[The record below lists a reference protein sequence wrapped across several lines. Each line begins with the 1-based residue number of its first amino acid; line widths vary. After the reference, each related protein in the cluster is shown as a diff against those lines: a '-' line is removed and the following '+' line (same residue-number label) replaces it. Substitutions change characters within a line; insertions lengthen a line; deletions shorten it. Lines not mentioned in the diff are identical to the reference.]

1 MNGNGKSKSAPD
13 LHEAPAPI
21 EAVEGA
27 SSKTDY
33 NTKSADAEDAKQSL
47 ENFLNYLPSELR
59 ARFRQFTV
67 RTISDNL
74 GNGEISPGLESLLPR
89 LKTITSAEI
98 LAKDYPPISWIVP
111 DYLPPGL
118 TFLYGKPKVGKSWM
132 ALQLALAVLTGGKVF
147 GKDILARRVLYLALE
162 DSERRL
168 RDRMKKQ
175 NWPADPSIDY
185 LLYDEFRNEIG
196 ALNSGGGKRLL
207 AFIEAQNF
215 GLVIV
220 DTFSRSIQGD
230 QLDSTQM
237 VEAVGPLQQY
247 ALSRDIGLI
256 FIDHM
261 PKNTVIID
269 PIANL
274 YGSVAKAGIMDT
286 AWGIYKEQGKRGA
299 KLTITGRDV
308 DEHTLQLIFERDG
321 FYWHCEGDA
330 YEILMTDQRKEIL
343 DYLKDQDQL
352 VRLSKIAKDLGK
364 DRGNTYKRL
373 ADLCNNGLVKR
384 RGDLYEAVN

>member
-1 MNGNGKSKSAPD
+1 M
-13 LHEAPAPI
+13 L
-21 EAVEGA
+21 
-27 SSKTDY
+27 
-33 NTKSADAEDAKQSL
+33 
-47 ENFLNYLPSELR
+47 
-59 ARFRQFTV
+59 
-67 RTISDNL
+67 
-74 GNGEISPGLESLLPR
+74 PGLESLLPR
-89 LKTITSAEI
+89 LKTFTAAEI
-98 LAKDYPPISWIVP
+98 LAMDFPPIPWIVP

-132 ALQLALAVLTGGKVF
+132 ALQLALSVSTGGKVF
-147 GKDILARRVLYLALE
+147 SKDIQARRVLYLALE
-162 DSERRL
+162 DRERRL
-168 RDRMKKQ
+168 KDRMKKQ
-175 NWPADPSIDY
+175 NWPADPSVDY
-185 LLYDEFRNEIG
+185 MFYDEFREMIG

-207 AFIEAQNF
+207 AYIDAQKF

-256 FIDHM
+256 FVDHM

-299 KLTITGRDV
+299 TLTITGRDV
-308 DEHTLQLIFERDG
+308 EEHTLKLVFEMDG
-321 FYWHCEGDA
+321 YYWHCEGEAPEIEMTDRRQ
-330 YEILMTDQRKEIL
+330 EILE
-343 DYLKDQDQL
+343 YLKDQDQPT
-352 VRLSKIAKDLGK
+352 RLSRIAKDLGK
-364 DRGNTYKRL
+364 DRGNTFKRL
-373 ADLCNNGLVKR
+373 ADLCNSGLIKR
-384 RGDLYEAVN
+384 LGDLYEAID